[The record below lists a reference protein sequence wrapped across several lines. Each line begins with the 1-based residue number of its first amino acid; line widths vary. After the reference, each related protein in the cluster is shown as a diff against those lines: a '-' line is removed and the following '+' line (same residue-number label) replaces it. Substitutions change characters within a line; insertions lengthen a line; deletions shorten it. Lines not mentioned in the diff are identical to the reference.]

1 MKKTATIVLSLLV
14 AFSLQARTPVFTY
27 GLEWG
32 YTATLLKTGQYN
44 FICAEGYR
52 IIENPVTWRY
62 FSNGSI
68 LANAGLNFTDHLN
81 VSAYSGLLGVYS
93 RRWMVP
99 VELRV
104 KYCPAGLDKD
114 GFVLSAGGGVTFP
127 TATLRETGARGVA
140 GAGYRFAIFRK
151 MSVDFTLSLNVTLD
165 HDRITDPD
173 THQYV
178 SRTEIESNTVQ
189 YYALNLS
196 IGLNF

>member
-1 MKKTATIVLSLLV
+1 MKKLTAL
-14 AFSLQARTPVFTY
+14 AFALFAAVSLQARNPVFTY

-32 YTATLLKTGQYN
+32 YTATILKTGQYN

-52 IIENPVTWRY
+52 IIENPVIWRY

-68 LANAGLNFTDHLN
+68 LANAGLNLTDHLN
-81 VSAYSGLLGVYS
+81 VSACSGLLGVYS

-99 VELRV
+99 VELRL
-104 KYCPAGLDKD
+104 KYCPAGLYND
-114 GFVLSAGGGVTFP
+114 GLVLGAGGGVAFP
-127 TATLRETGARGVA
+127 TTTLRETGARGVA
-140 GAGYRFAIFRK
+140 GAGYRFALFRK
-151 MSVDFTLSLNVTLD
+151 MSVDFMLSLNVTLD

-173 THQYV
+173 TRQYV